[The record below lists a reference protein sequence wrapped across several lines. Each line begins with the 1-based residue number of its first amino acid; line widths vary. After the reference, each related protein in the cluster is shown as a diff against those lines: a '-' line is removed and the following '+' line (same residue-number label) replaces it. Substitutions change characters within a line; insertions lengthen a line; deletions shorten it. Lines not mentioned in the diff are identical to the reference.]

1 MDHAARKLL
10 SRTIMISL
18 YRSNPTNLRNY
29 LSAYSD
35 GCSIPCPGCEDLPDF
50 VYSYQPIQLS
60 LMKTFIATAL
70 FFHLFLLTS
79 CKKSSSESPSAP
91 NPTTPTHADK
101 LALIQE
107 LKPEPEVFQTGPEG
121 KTIFSTKDYIQIEMP
136 YYGITDVNGQVYI
149 RDYDIQ
155 VVPMLTM
162 KDMILNHSQTV
173 GPDGI
178 FVSGGQISIRAFDHI
193 TQSEIKLSTTSKL
206 PFILF
211 PQKLPIGTLTYPV
224 WYATQNSDS
233 LPVQWVP
240 SDSIPG
246 NMTQTR
252 NSRRIIGLDN
262 GIQPADSAYEGPV
275 GQGFY
280 IKKFTTIN
288 LDYYYNEALPRTK
301 IHIQVPAG
309 YSNNNTI
316 CYLAFPEI
324 NSVAMLYGFD
334 STSNT
339 FELGGYEIPIGL
351 SAKAVII
358 SKQDSQYSI
367 GIQPFT
373 VTENKVVQTTPSP
386 STRDAIKTALDQL

>member
-1 MDHAARKLL
+1 
-10 SRTIMISL
+10 
-18 YRSNPTNLRNY
+18 
-29 LSAYSD
+29 
-35 GCSIPCPGCEDLPDF
+35 
-50 VYSYQPIQLS
+50 
-60 LMKTFIATAL
+60 MKTFIATAL
-70 FFHLFLLTS
+70 LFHLFLLTS

-252 NSRRIIGLDN
+252 NSRRILGLDN